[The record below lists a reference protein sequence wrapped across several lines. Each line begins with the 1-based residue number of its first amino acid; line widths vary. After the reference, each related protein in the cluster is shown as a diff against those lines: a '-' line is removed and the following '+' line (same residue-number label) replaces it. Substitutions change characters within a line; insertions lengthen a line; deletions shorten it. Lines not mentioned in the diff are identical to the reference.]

1 MDFVPTCRTVTNS
14 SDALCFLPVCVS
26 VLRRVIWLS
35 EAEKG
40 RGYAVGFL
48 DITLHAVSRDPEAY
62 PSPCLYT
69 QVIEVCFG
77 GCIVSSSQH
86 TTPMPGGSFE
96 HTKLS
101 VAVSFILV
109 PCSLEEQGD
118 LGCGQFNVEDK
129 SFSIEAE
136 ADSDEEDGDLDSE
149 ADSDSQLP
157 KISEMRIILADAAQL
172 DSLFDAF
179 CHCAE
184 LNPDPTAE
192 ENEDSD
198 LFHGEGMTNG
208 GWIHG
213 DEDEHMVDGIDPEFF
228 IPNPIGQNGGDDLS
242 SSVLELQIN
251 DQRFEDAEEEEAR
264 ENGH

>member
-1 MDFVPTCRTVTNS
+1 MAPGLKRFTDIAGDGTPRLD
-14 SDALCFLPVCVS
+14 DAAGEELVCVERAAS
-26 VLRRVIWLS
+26 VALGSRAPEPPGTLFITTRRVIWLS

-40 RGYAVGFL
+40 KGYAVDFL

-69 QVIEVCFG
+69 Q
-77 GCIVSSSQH
+77 
-86 TTPMPGGSFE
+86 
-96 HTKLS
+96 
-101 VAVSFILV
+101 
-109 PCSLEEQGD
+109 
-118 LGCGQFNVEDK
+118 
-129 SFSIEAE
+129 IEAE

-157 KISEMRIILADAAQL
+157 KVSEMRIILADAAQL

-192 ENEDSD
+192 EHEDSD
-198 LFHGEGMTNG
+198 LFHGEDMTNG

-242 SSVLELQIN
+242 SSVLELQLN